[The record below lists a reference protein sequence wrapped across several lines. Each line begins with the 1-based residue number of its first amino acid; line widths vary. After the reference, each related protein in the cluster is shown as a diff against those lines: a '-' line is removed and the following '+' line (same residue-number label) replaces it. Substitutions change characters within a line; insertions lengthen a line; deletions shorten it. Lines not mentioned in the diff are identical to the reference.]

1 MYEVSGEWM
10 VAREQ
15 KAQGGKPVR
24 TVEGGNTDLRAVSPP
39 QSGAMRTVG
48 VGRTINMGDF
58 NFARIDVAFT
68 FAVASLPQGVDATD
82 CARVITGEILD
93 REVAVITQ
101 EERKNCALPVA
112 DALAGRR
119 LRVTY
124 GVTRSPRPYESV
136 RFDITVDEPLPDGA
150 DFEVELARVQAIT
163 GEFITKEFKRL
174 SQPTTKQYGY

>member
-1 MYEVSGEWM
+1 MYEVAGEWM

-24 TVEGGNTDLRAVSPP
+24 TVEGGNTEIRAVAPP
-39 QSGAMRTVG
+39 QQGAVRTVG
-48 VGRTINMGDF
+48 VGRTINMGEF
-58 NFARIDVAFT
+58 NFARVDVAFT
-68 FAVASLPQGVDATD
+68 FALASLPSGVDATD
-82 CARVITGEILD
+82 CARAVCGEILD

-101 EERKNCALPVA
+101 EERGAVPFAHVNGLT
-112 DALAGRR
+112 GRR

-150 DFEVELARVQAIT
+150 DFEAELARVQAVT
-163 GEFITKEFKRL
+163 GDFITKEFKRL